1 MSKCEKARSA
11 NGANRSSVLL
21 RHEFL
26 GPRLVRARK
35 PRPAP
40 EVGDFAKPLAFSLV
54 QALPIYRF
62 QTFLPFLSEPEVGEF
77 LPCTGRAERVGSTD
91 QAVQPAELFA

>member
-1 MSKCEKARSA
+1 M
-11 NGANRSSVLL
+11 LL

-40 EVGDFAKPLAFSLV
+40 EVGDFAKPLAFQFSTGIAHVSVPDL
-54 QALPIYRF
+54 
-62 QTFLPFLSEPEVGEF
+62 LPFLSEPEVGEF
-77 LPCTGRAERVGSTD
+77 LPCTGRADRVGSTD
-91 QAVQPAELFA
+91 QAVQPAEHFA